1 MDEMLWSQLHQDIL
15 ELQVIARLPVCMLFR
30 YRAVCKRWSSPS
42 FLKACF
48 QVEAASLRT
57 RRRPWFYMVPLPST
71 TTTFTVVYDTELNKW
86 HHVQRPRALNNV
98 ERNLKE
104 VASAGGLI
112 CFRSSTLGDL
122 MVYNPLTGHGRK
134 LPHMETCEAIRA
146 IAMQRS
152 SCDDSFKILVIH
164 GEMPVFGIKVY
175 DSSRHCWSQLTSL
188 PWNSKESCSEASCLL
203 KRLNING
210 DDDDIE
216 NGVYYLDKDGR
227 VVASREMQ
235 YGPSKEF
242 CCVLTS
248 DEGTDQEITIIYFLD
263 RNAKVV
269 ACRVQEGLWYEL
281 PPLLPSTF
289 EYSVD
294 IVNCG
299 GRLLVVVLVELFE
312 SCTVRIWELNEAET
326 QWVQVLAMPPALSHQ
341 FYGKNADIN
350 CTGYHN
356 FIMICISSHRC
367 HYLVLCN
374 IVENSWQEIPPCYS
388 PGSNVAV
395 IDFFSAFS
403 FEPSLQV

>member
-1 MDEMLWSQLHQDIL
+1 MDEMLWSQLHPDIL
-15 ELQVIARLPVCMLFR
+15 EQVIARLPLCMLFR

-48 QVEAASLRT
+48 LVE
-57 RRRPWFYMVPLPST
+57 RRPWFYMVPST
-71 TTTFTVVYDTELNKW
+71 ITTNLALVYDSELNKW
-86 HHVQRPRALNNV
+86 HHIRRPGPV
-98 ERNLKE
+98 SMMERRNMRE

-112 CFRSSTLGDL
+112 CFKSSTHL

-134 LPHMETCEAIRA
+134 LPHLEITCEAIRA
-146 IAMQRS
+146 IGMQRS
-152 SCDDSFKILVIH
+152 SCDDSFKIVLIH
-164 GEMPVFGIKVY
+164 GEMPVLGIKVY

-188 PWNSKESCSEASCLL
+188 PWNSRECAESSSCL
-203 KRLNING
+203 KGFDINS
-210 DDDDIE
+210 DDEAPEPDD
-216 NGVYYLDKDGR
+216 GVYYLDKSGHI
-227 VVASREMQ
+227 VASSAIQ

-248 DEGTDQEITIIYFLD
+248 SGEGEEIIVYFLD
-263 RNAKVV
+263 RNAKVI
-269 ACRVQEGLWYEL
+269 ACRIQEGLWYEL

-299 GRLLVVVLVELFE
+299 DRLLVVVLVELFE
-312 SCTVRIWELNEAET
+312 SCTVRIWELNDTLSE
-326 QWVQVLAMPPALSHQ
+326 WVQVLAMPPALSHQ
-341 FYGKNADIN
+341 FYGNNADIN

-367 HYLVLCN
+367 HFLVLCN
-374 IVENSWQEIPPCYS
+374 IVENSWQELPPCYS
-388 PGSNVAV
+388 PGTNHVL
-395 IDFFSAFS
+395 DFVSAFS